1 MFADK
6 QHCSETYNLA
16 KLKKRI
22 DKIKKHKPFLFLAF
36 LN

>member
-22 DKIKKHKPFLFLAF
+22 DKTKKNTNPFYF
-36 LN
+36 